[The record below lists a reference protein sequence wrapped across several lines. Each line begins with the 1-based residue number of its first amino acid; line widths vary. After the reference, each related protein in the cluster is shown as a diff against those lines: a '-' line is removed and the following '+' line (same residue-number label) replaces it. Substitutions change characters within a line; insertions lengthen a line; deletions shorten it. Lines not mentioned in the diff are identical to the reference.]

1 MYLEHFKLKDFPF
14 RLTPDPHYLFMSQS
28 HARAKAYM
36 DYSLWKRD
44 SFIVITG
51 EIGSGKTTLI
61 EDLLAH
67 ADSNVTIARIHQTQL
82 NEQEFLQAVLA
93 EFGDKRFNAGKV
105 ELLDTIKTFLIR
117 QHSKKKHSLIIVDEA
132 QNLTPKVL
140 EELRLLSDLE
150 THKEKR
156 VNVLLVGQPQL
167 NDILD
172 SPGLEQLVQRV
183 RLRFHL
189 GSLTEEET
197 QEYIES
203 RLEVAGCNSRNLFES
218 NSYSLLFQY
227 TGGIPRLI
235 NILCDTVLTAAFA
248 EGDASI
254 NTAHVVSALNELQW
268 VPYLERPKY
277 GQERMPHTQSGKSE
291 VIAKLVI
298 RNKGDL
304 IAKYYID
311 KRHVSIGRSLSNDVR
326 IADKTVSGVHAQI
339 ISSQRDSFLIDL
351 GSTNGTRVKGK
362 RIKRYK
368 LLYKDEFTVGS
379 NHTIEFVRTEENE
392 AETDTHTQSS
402 FQTDSGA

>member
-1 MYLEHFKLKDFPF
+1 MYLQHFNLKDFPF

-61 EDLLAH
+61 ENLLTH
-67 ADSNVTIARIHQTQL
+67 ADDRISIAKIHQTQL

-93 EFGDKRFNAGKV
+93 EFGYKRFNAGKV
-105 ELLDTIKTFLIR
+105 ELLDAIKTFLTK
-117 QHSKKKHSLIIVDEA
+117 QHAQKKYSLIIVDEA
-132 QNLTPKVL
+132 QNLSAKVL

-150 THKEKR
+150 THKEKL

-167 NDILD
+167 NDLLD

-197 QEYIES
+197 HDYIAN
-203 RLEVAGCNSRNLFES
+203 RLNVAGCRQQDLFDSETFPIV
-218 NSYSLLFQY
+218 FQY

-235 NILCDTVLTAAFA
+235 NILCDTALTAAFA
-248 EGDASI
+248 EGDERI
-254 NTAHVVSALNELQW
+254 TIAHVTSALNELQW
-268 VPYLERPKY
+268 VSYLERPKY
-277 GQERMPHTQSGKSE
+277 GHERMPHTQSGKSE

-298 RNKGDL
+298 KRSG
-304 IAKYYID
+304 APVEEYYID

-326 IADKTVSGVHAQI
+326 IADKTASGVHAQI
-339 ISSQRDSFLIDL
+339 ISSRQESFLIDL

-362 RIKRYK
+362 KIKRYK
-368 LLYKDEFTVGS
+368 LMDRDEFSIGS
-379 NHTIEFVRTEENE
+379 NHMVEFLRMGDNE
-392 AETDTHTQSS
+392 TVTDTQSHLI
-402 FQTDSGA
+402 TDGSL